1 GYDSRFGCER
11 SRVQIPD
18 EP

>member
-1 GYDSRFGCER
+1 GYDSRLGCER

>member
-1 GYDSRFGCER
+1 YDSRFGCER